1 MLACNFYIYEGKDE
15 DDEDEK
21 EKREEIKKEALESK
35 ALDLFLK
42 AKEEFEMTKYET
54 INVVS

>member
-21 EKREEIKKEALESK
+21 EKREEIKKEAL
-35 ALDLFLK
+35 DLFLK